1 MGNEMP
7 LVVFTVLSQ
16 LAIGLLITSQL
27 AGDATGNNKKR
38 IYTWILGITA
48 ISMLVALMHL
58 GDPFGAYR
66 AIVNVGSSW
75 LSRENI
81 FLGAFLFC
89 IAILFLK
96 VRQDAAANVTY
107 LGWFGALLGLGAII
121 STVNIYYLSSIPAW
135 MSVYTYI
142 AFLSAMLILG
152 NSLLPM
158 FLDFNQNKSSRVIK
172 IIVFCNVLLFVVQLA
187 YFVPYLGYL
196 NAEAS
201 LSADYIMDHMGMWL
215 FGQSLLLLGILGTG
229 YAAKKHISTQ
239 RSANVWL
246 ASGFTLAILGIT
258 IGRYLFYASG
268 MPMW

>member
-16 LAIGLLITSQL
+16 LAIGLLITSQI
-27 AGDATGNNKKR
+27 AGDATGSNKKR
-38 IYTWILGITA
+38 IYTWIFGITA

-66 AIVNVGSSW
+66 AIANVGSSW

-89 IAILFLK
+89 IVILYLK
-96 VRQDAAANVTY
+96 VRQDETAHAAN
-107 LGWFGALLGLGAII
+107 LGWLGALLGLGAVI

-152 NSLLPM
+152 NSLLTM
-158 FLDFNQNKSSRVIK
+158 FLDFTQDKSLRVIK
-172 IIVFCNVLLFVVQLA
+172 IIVFCNVLLFIVQLA

-196 NAEAS
+196 NTEAS
-201 LSADYIMDHMGMWL
+201 LSADYIMDHMGIWL

-229 YAAKKHISTQ
+229 YAAKKRISAQ
-239 RSANVWL
+239 KPSKVWL
-246 ASGFTLAILGIT
+246 ASGFVLAILGIT